1 MKVPCC
7 ALGRLD
13 VWNPWS
19 AYAAAALL
27 AAGTAVVVLGIHE
40 HVRGRQH
47 RRRAANVGET
57 WHSVSSDFATAAI
70 LAAAGSVA
78 VRLILHVL
86 LGASGLILTRKI
98 VSPRLML

>member
-1 MKVPCC
+1 M
-7 ALGRLD
+7 LGRLD

-40 HVRGRQH
+40 HVRGRQQ
-47 RRRAANVGET
+47 RRRAANVAES
-57 WHSVSSDFATAAI
+57 WQAAASDFA
-70 LAAAGSVA
+70 AAALLGGAGSIA
-78 VRLILHVL
+78 VRLLLHVS
-86 LGASGLILTRKI
+86 LGASGLILTRKT